1 MKFLHDI
8 NSLDCTCK
16 PELFLACDECQPP
29 VHDVVLGDC
38 WKCNG
43 KRMIPCTRYQA
54 EESPIPVIVVHREM
68 GKDN

>member
-1 MKFLHDI
+1 MEHDTD
-8 NSLDCTCK
+8 SLDCWCK

-54 EESPIPVIVVHREM
+54 EEESPVPVLIIHRR
-68 GKDN
+68 GSHDL

>member
-1 MKFLHDI
+1 MEHDTD
-8 NSLDCTCK
+8 SLDCWCK

-29 VHDVVLGDC
+29 VRDVVLGDC

-54 EESPIPVIVVHREM
+54 EESPIPVIIVHNSR
-68 GKDN
+68 